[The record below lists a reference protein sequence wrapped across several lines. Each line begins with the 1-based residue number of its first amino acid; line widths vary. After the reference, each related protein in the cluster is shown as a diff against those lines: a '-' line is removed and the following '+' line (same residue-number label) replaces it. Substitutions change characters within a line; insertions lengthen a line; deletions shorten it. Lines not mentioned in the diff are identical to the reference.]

1 MKDDRGLYYYP
12 NPLKK
17 NFRMYV
23 KEVDGEINFRM
34 WNSEDPELW
43 TEHGWVPY
51 SAIKQASE
59 MYQGG
64 NFDPK
69 YAYDIELARA
79 LLKHDH

>member
-43 TEHGWVPY
+43 AEHGWVPY

-59 MYQGG
+59 IYQGG